1 MSNQPIKSQENN
13 NEDNEIKEEIKE
25 KSSTNNNNNRS
36 KRNSLISDKLKSFYQ
51 KDSTDITSNLSSTK
65 RTETKFQKTK
75 NVIKKKKRKKNKTK
89 SKISFE
95 NEENNL
101 YLTEVKKKEIEKK
114 IEESQS
120 HKFLRN
126 KLEELKI
133 PKNFQLSLQSSFDK
147 IKENI
152 KDNLLTNISMNE
164 TKKVNAEEL
173 IQKKKKYITINN
185 NDNNNNNE
193 IRYSINR
200 QDMHRIKSLKYNNT
214 YMQNELSRIVEN
226 KKLIEVNTS
235 NENDIVGINVN
246 NNKLENI
253 KVKENDLLSKLKINK
268 LKIHALIEENKIYN
282 KRQLILKYNNNT
294 SSKDLKTNNIKS
306 RNNKNIFLEL
316 NPYYS
321 LSDEQ
326 KRYNHQL
333 YLSNQERLIN
343 KENFQKDLKLSIEK
357 KIKELDLKEQQNIIQ
372 KKNYLAKLKNNEKE
386 FFNKIKKKN
395 NLILEISNKYINEK
409 RKKKEKDYLFNKLKE
424 KYEINEKKLIDKA
437 NLIKKDPLVTKGEL
451 NELSNKIKEQKKI
464 LEEGLNERK
473 EKMIKMWKERSQTLP
488 VYKHPIVEILED
500 EECDKLE
507 DEEEKN
513 NQKEKNNREKK
524 NYKPPKVIINKRL
537 KEIRENRNIK
547 TTREALMR
555 LEISNKN
562 KLLSFIKLNSQDK
575 DKNINNNKTKK
586 LYKQKSSCENNNK
599 ILRLIHPKPDKP
611 IDYLRI
617 LEKERE
623 ENKKNRKD
631 IGVGVGNMFLNI
643 ESNKK
648 DKKNIIQNYEDLEM
662 AKSKCDAIDKK
673 ILEKKLFL
681 KTKGGYMMNTKLG
694 DEIGKLLIES
704 IKSKLNMLKN
714 KP

>member
-1 MSNQPIKSQENN
+1 MSNQPIKSPENN
-13 NEDNEIKEEIKE
+13 KEENEIKEEIKE
-25 KSSTNNNNNRS
+25 KSSTNNNNRS
-36 KRNSLISDKLKSFYQ
+36 KRNSLKSEDKHKSFYN

-65 RTETKFQKTK
+65 RTATKFQKTK
-75 NVIKKKKRKKNKTK
+75 NIIKKKKRKKNKTK

-152 KDNLLTNISMNE
+152 KDNLLSNISINE

-185 NDNNNNNE
+185 NDNNSNNE

-214 YMQNELSRIVEN
+214 FMQNELSRIIEN
-226 KKLIEVNTS
+226 KKLIEVNNTS

-253 KVKENDLLSKLKINK
+253 KVKENDLLSKLRINK

-282 KRQLILKYNNNT
+282 KRQLILKYNNNNT
-294 SSKDLKTNNIKS
+294 SKDLKTNNIKS

-357 KIKELDLKEQQNIIQ
+357 KIKDLDLKEQQNIIQ
-372 KKNYLAKLKNNEKE
+372 KKNYL
-386 FFNKIKKKN
+386 KIKK
-395 NLILEISNKYINEK
+395 
-409 RKKKEKDYLFNKLKE
+409 
-424 KYEINEKKLIDKA
+424 
-437 NLIKKDPLVTKGEL
+437 
-451 NELSNKIKEQKKI
+451 
-464 LEEGLNERK
+464 
-473 EKMIKMWKERSQTLP
+473 
-488 VYKHPIVEILED
+488 
-500 EECDKLE
+500 
-507 DEEEKN
+507 
-513 NQKEKNNREKK
+513 
-524 NYKPPKVIINKRL
+524 
-537 KEIRENRNIK
+537 
-547 TTREALMR
+547 
-555 LEISNKN
+555 
-562 KLLSFIKLNSQDK
+562 
-575 DKNINNNKTKK
+575 
-586 LYKQKSSCENNNK
+586 
-599 ILRLIHPKPDKP
+599 
-611 IDYLRI
+611 
-617 LEKERE
+617 
-623 ENKKNRKD
+623 
-631 IGVGVGNMFLNI
+631 
-643 ESNKK
+643 
-648 DKKNIIQNYEDLEM
+648 
-662 AKSKCDAIDKK
+662 
-673 ILEKKLFL
+673 
-681 KTKGGYMMNTKLG
+681 
-694 DEIGKLLIES
+694 
-704 IKSKLNMLKN
+704 
-714 KP
+714 